1 MVFACSLVS
10 ARIFKSS
17 TNHKELDMR
26 PVVLVGHRHSCP
38 IHGDGTVVSG
48 AESAAINGRA
58 IARVGDRISCG
69 AEIQTGSPGTEI
81 EGQPVARE
89 GDTTS
94 HGGTLVE
101 GEAGWQ
107 VE

>member
-1 MVFACSLVS
+1 
-10 ARIFKSS
+10 
-17 TNHKELDMR
+17 MR
-26 PVVLVGHRHSCP
+26 PIVRVGHRHSCP
-38 IHGDGTVVSG
+38 IHGEGVVIGG

-58 IARVGDRISCG
+58 VARVGDRISCG
-69 AEIQTGSPGTEI
+69 AVIQTGSSGTEI